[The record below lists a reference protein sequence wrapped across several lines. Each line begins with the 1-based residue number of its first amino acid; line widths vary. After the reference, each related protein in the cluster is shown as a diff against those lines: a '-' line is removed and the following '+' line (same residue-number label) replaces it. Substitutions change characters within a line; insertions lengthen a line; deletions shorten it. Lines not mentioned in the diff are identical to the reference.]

1 MWGFCGVGVLRC
13 VCVVVL
19 MSCSVWESF
28 GNWASCGVWVRYR
41 VQGNFDVGDLGN
53 VGVGE

>member
-1 MWGFCGVGVLRC
+1 
-13 VCVVVL
+13 

-41 VQGNFDVGDLGN
+41 VQGNFDVGDLGS
-53 VGVGE
+53 VGVGEYCSDVAVWGICCVYES